1 MEQEQTVYGIN
12 TGFGSLAQTKIA
24 RDKLAELQ
32 QNLIL
37 SHASG
42 TGPLLDDGVVRLIL
56 VLKLNSLIRGFS
68 GIRMKTVEYLLALLE
83 ADALP
88 CIPAKGSVGASGDLA
103 PLAHLSMVLLGE
115 GEARIDGEYIAAWE
129 LLRKLGLEPLELQ
142 PKEGRTGPAQRDPGF
157 HRPGIAWTVCR
168 RGLPRILDRRRLP
181 ECRSQLEQ
189 L

>member
-1 MEQEQTVYGIN
+1 MVTITLKEGQLSLAEMRASLKTPLQVKLDPGCLNRIETSAKTVDSVLEQDQTVYGIN

-24 RDKLAELQ
+24 QDKLVELQ

-129 LLRKLGLEPLELQ
+129 LLRKLSLI
-142 PKEGRTGPAQRDPGF
+142 
-157 HRPGIAWTVCR
+157 HI
-168 RGLPRILDRRRLP
+168 
-181 ECRSQLEQ
+181 
-189 L
+189 